1 MDFSGVRVLVL
12 GDVML
17 DHYIA
22 GSVQRISPE
31 APVPVARVEESWS
44 VPGGAANVARN
55 VSRLGCSVSL
65 LGLLGEDTSATVLRR
80 CLADEGVHDCLI
92 SGQGRCTTR
101 KTRIMAQGQQLLRL
115 DEEVSAPPTP
125 EERKAMLAQAEELL
139 GDCSVL
145 VLSDYA
151 KGVLTCPSGGQSLCT
166 PLIALARSRGIPVLV
181 DPKGSQWER
190 YAGAHCVTPNSAEFH
205 AECALPPET
214 RLDRPQRAALAAELC
229 SRYGFERLLITRG
242 SRGMAL
248 FGKEAPCYL
257 RAVAHEV
264 ADVSGAGDTALAV
277 LAAAVGKGLGWEES
291 ARMANVAAGLA
302 VGKLGTAPVN
312 RRELAAALR
321 EQTVNPKLYTRDEL
335 RETLEDW
342 RRKNLSV
349 VFTNGCFDLVHPGHI
364 SLLRQAAA
372 QGDRLVVGLNS
383 DASVRRLKGS
393 ERPIQNEQSRAL
405 VLAAMQ
411 HVDAIVIFDED
422 TPLEL
427 IHVVCPQVLVKGSD
441 YREDQVVGADFV
453 KGHGGRV
460 VLARLVE
467 GCSTTSLARS
477 IAKG

>member
-1 MDFSGVRVLVL
+1 MDFSGVRALVV

-17 DHYIA
+17 DHYIT
-22 GSVQRISPE
+22 GSVERISPE
-31 APVPVARVEESWS
+31 APVPVARVEASWS

-55 VSRLGCSVSL
+55 MARLGCSVCL
-65 LGLLGEDTSATVLRR
+65 LGLTGEDESAATLRQ
-80 CLADEGVHDCLI
+80 CLADEGIHACLV
-92 SGQGRCTTR
+92 SGQTRRTTR

-115 DEEVSAPPTP
+115 DEEVPASPTP
-125 EERKAMLAQAEELL
+125 DEGKALLSRAEDLL

-151 KGVLTCPSGGQSLCT
+151 KGVLTTPPQGQSLCS
-166 PLIALARSRGIPVLV
+166 PLIALARAHAIPVLV

-190 YAGAHCVTPNSAEFH
+190 YAGAQCVTPNSVEFH
-205 AECALPPET
+205 TECGLAPSI
-214 RLDRPQRAALAAELC
+214 RLDRPQRAELAGRLRA
-229 SRYGFERLLITRG
+229 RYGFERLLVTRG

-248 FGKEAPCYL
+248 FGEGEPCYL

-264 ADVSGAGDTALAV
+264 ADVSGAGDTVLAA
-277 LAAAVGKGLGWEES
+277 LAAAVGKGLGWEDS
-291 ARMANVAAGLA
+291 ARIANVAAGLA
-302 VGKLGTAPVN
+302 VSKLGTAPVG

-321 EQTVNPKLYTRDEL
+321 EQTVNPKLYTRTEL
-335 RETLEDW
+335 QEKLEDW
-342 RRKNLSV
+342 RRKNLNV

-383 DASVRRLKGS
+383 DASVRRLKGP

-427 IHVVCPQVLVKGSD
+427 VQSVCPQVLVKGSD
-441 YREDQVVGADFV
+441 YREEQIVGADFV
-453 KGHGGRV
+453 KQHGGRV
-460 VLARLVE
+460 VLAQLVE
-467 GCSTTSLARS
+467 GCSTTNIARS
-477 IAKG
+477 IARG

>member
-1 MDFSGVRVLVL
+1 
-12 GDVML
+12 
-17 DHYIA
+17 
-22 GSVQRISPE
+22 
-31 APVPVARVEESWS
+31 
-44 VPGGAANVARN
+44 
-55 VSRLGCSVSL
+55 
-65 LGLLGEDTSATVLRR
+65 
-80 CLADEGVHDCLI
+80 
-92 SGQGRCTTR
+92 
-101 KTRIMAQGQQLLRL
+101 
-115 DEEVSAPPTP
+115 
-125 EERKAMLAQAEELL
+125 
-139 GDCSVL
+139 
-145 VLSDYA
+145 
-151 KGVLTCPSGGQSLCT
+151 
-166 PLIALARSRGIPVLV
+166 
-181 DPKGSQWER
+181 
-190 YAGAHCVTPNSAEFH
+190 
-205 AECALPPET
+205 
-214 RLDRPQRAALAAELC
+214 
-229 SRYGFERLLITRG
+229 
-242 SRGMAL
+242 MAL

-349 VFTNGCFDLVHPGHI
+349 VFTNGCFDLVRPGHI